1 MKRKLA
7 GLLAALMALSMAATG
22 AWAAEFK
29 DLPPSHWAYKEI
41 ARAVSYGIMNGL
53 GDGRMNPDGTLTWAH
68 YLAMISRTFAPMAY
82 EGARSSGVDWKNAGY
97 QTALSKGYLRSN
109 DFLTV
114 TPETL
119 NDAISRQDVAVLLSR
134 ILPDAP
140 SNSSGGNSGAYVP
153 NGGGSGSN
161 SGASDNNSGA
171 YGGGSYVPNGGG
183 SGNGGE
189 NHMQVVTDSDG
200 QMWLVVD
207 GVSIPVTPRQAVY
220 DPEYAPPVIRPAP
233 SDASNPPLSDFNQM
247 DANHQAA
254 LRRLYALEIVRG
266 KSDGSF
272 GPYDDVR
279 RCDGAVLLMRT
290 LDAIDEL
297 RAGETVALTLEITDA
312 DGVKIG
318 ETVTGNGR
326 IGQSLSALAAL
337 YAPAGYKVAP
347 QDGQVSVITSRYALK
362 FAPLTQ
368 AEKEE
373 IEATAQ
379 YRQGQ
384 ISYEEY
390 MSKDFWL
397 KKLGDN
403 PRKRLLIFGAEYEE
417 TIEVTEYPE
426 GAESVESGGSMEPVT
441 HTETVTRTEIRY
453 DSPEESQSHMAAVEV
468 PVWKLRGNNKVS
480 GTLNLTVNAALA
492 EEVKAIFTEIYN
504 DPEQFPISDGG
515 GYSWRTNSRSE
526 HIQGTAIDLNVDSN
540 FQVRDG
546 VALVGSG
553 WTPGEDPYS
562 ITPGGSVVR
571 VFAEH
576 GWDWGGNAWAGHS
589 DPTYGYHDYMHFSYF
604 GR

>member
-1 MKRKLA
+1 MKRTLA
-7 GLLAALMALSMAATG
+7 GLLATLMLLSG
-22 AWAAEFK
+22 AWAAEFT
-29 DLPPSHWAYKEI
+29 DLPASHWAYKEI
-41 ARAVSYGIMNGL
+41 TRAVSYGIMNGL

-82 EGARSSGVDWKNAGY
+82 EGARSSGVDWRNAGY
-97 QTALSKGYLRSN
+97 QTALNKGYLRSD

-114 TPETL
+114 TPATL
-119 NDAISRQDVAVLLSR
+119 NAAISRQDVAVLLSR
-134 ILPDAP
+134 VLPDAP
-140 SNSSGGNSGAYVP
+140 SNSGAYGGGYDNNSGSSGASGNSGAYLPNGGASGNSGAYVP
-153 NGGGSGSN
+153 NGGASGN
-161 SGASDNNSGA
+161 SGES
-171 YGGGSYVPNGGG
+171 
-183 SGNGGE
+183 
-189 NHMQVVTDSDG
+189 HMQVVTDSDG

-220 DPEYAPPVIRPAP
+220 DPSESELYTPPVISPAP
-233 SDASNPPLSDFNQM
+233 SNSDASNPPLSGTENPPLSDFNQM

-297 RAGETVALTLEITDA
+297 RAGESVALTLDIADA
-312 DGVKIG
+312 NGDKIG
-318 ETVTGNGR
+318 ESVTGNGR

-347 QDGQVSVITSRYALK
+347 QDGQISAIQSRYALK

-368 AEKEE
+368 AEREE

-403 PRKRLLIFGAEYEE
+403 PRKRLLIFGAEYTE
-417 TIEVTEYPE
+417 TIEVADAPEGMENME

-441 HTETVTRTEIRY
+441 HTETVTRTEIR
-453 DSPEESQSHMAAVEV
+453 
-468 PVWKLRGNNKVS
+468 
-480 GTLNLTVNAALA
+480 
-492 EEVKAIFTEIYN
+492 
-504 DPEQFPISDGG
+504 
-515 GYSWRTNSRSE
+515 
-526 HIQGTAIDLNVDSN
+526 
-540 FQVRDG
+540 
-546 VALVGSG
+546 
-553 WTPGEDPYS
+553 
-562 ITPGGSVVR
+562 
-571 VFAEH
+571 
-576 GWDWGGNAWAGHS
+576 
-589 DPTYGYHDYMHFSYF
+589 
-604 GR
+604 

>member
-297 RAGETVALTLEITDA
+297 RAGETVSLTLELTDG
-312 DGVKIG
+312 DGKSVG
-318 ETVTGNGR
+318 ETLTANGR
-326 IGQSLSALAAL
+326 IGQRLSELAAL
-337 YAPAGYKVAP
+337 YAPTGYKVAP

>member
-68 YLAMISRTFAPMAY
+68 YLAMISRTFAPLAY
-82 EGARSSGVDWKNAGY
+82 AGARSSGVDWKNAGY

-297 RAGETVALTLEITDA
+297 RAGETVSLTLELTDG
-312 DGVKIG
+312 DGKSVG
-318 ETVTGNGR
+318 ETLTANGR
-326 IGQSLSALAAL
+326 IGQRLSELAAL
-337 YAPAGYKVAP
+337 YAPTGYKVAP